1 MKISANTR
9 RVWIFTLASLS
20 LLLPHPVL
28 AERIHIAVA
37 SNFTKTAQEITSAFQ
52 QKTGHKVIVS
62 SGSTGKFYAQILNGA
77 PFDIFM
83 AADQK
88 SIDKLIDT
96 GFSSSDNRITYAIGK
111 IALFSLNKQK
121 ITPDIIETLS
131 ADTVGRLAIA
141 NPKTAPYGRAALEI
155 LQALQLEKSLKPYLV
170 TGENI
175 AQAYQFVA
183 TGNAALGFVAL
194 SQIIDTQKGSRW
206 IVPQSLYS
214 PIRQDA
220 VLLNKAKD
228 KQTARAFFSYLQ
240 SKTALLI
247 MQKYGYSPD
256 A

>member
-1 MKISANTR
+1 M
-9 RVWIFTLASLS
+9 
-20 LLLPHPVL
+20 
-28 AERIHIAVA
+28 
-37 SNFTKTAQEITSAFQ
+37 
-52 QKTGHKVIVS
+52 S

-88 SIDKLIDT
+88 SIDKLIDA

-111 IALFSLNKQK
+111 IALFSLYKKK
-121 ITPDIIETLS
+121 ITPNIIETLS
-131 ADTVGRLAIA
+131 ADTVDRLAIA